1 MVKESL
7 DRAGMDAGRKKGF
20 GGKSGMV
27 SWRWWAMILGKG
39 EKNTLGDGYGG
50 GEAGVFYQG
59 GGRRF
64 GNGSDLKFLR
74 EEIEGRAK
82 QRIFWR
88 EQVVAKQR
96 DF

>member
-1 MVKESL
+1 MVP
-7 DRAGMDAGRKKGF
+7 RRG
-20 GGKSGMV
+20 
-27 SWRWWAMILGKG
+27 WAIILGKG

-64 GNGSDLKFLR
+64 GNGSDLKFLP

-88 EQVVAKQR
+88 EQGVAMNR
-96 DF
+96 NF

>member
-1 MVKESL
+1 MVPRSCWE
-7 DRAGMDAGRKKGF
+7 
-20 GGKSGMV
+20 
-27 SWRWWAMILGKG
+27 MILGKG
-39 EKNTLGDGYGG
+39 EKNTLGDGCGR

-59 GGRRF
+59 GGRGF

-88 EQVVAKQR
+88 EQGVAMNR
-96 DF
+96 NF